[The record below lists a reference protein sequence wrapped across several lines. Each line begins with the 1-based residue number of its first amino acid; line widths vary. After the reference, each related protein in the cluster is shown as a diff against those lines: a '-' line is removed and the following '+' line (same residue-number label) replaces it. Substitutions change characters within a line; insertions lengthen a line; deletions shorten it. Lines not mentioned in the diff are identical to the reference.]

1 VGEAGRGDGETRTYP
16 ARNMLAV
23 VDVDLTRL
31 RCVAI
36 VTETVA
42 ILGQFAF
49 LDEVENKVGVL
60 WITGNSM

>member
-1 VGEAGRGDGETRTYP
+1 
-16 ARNMLAV
+16 MLAV